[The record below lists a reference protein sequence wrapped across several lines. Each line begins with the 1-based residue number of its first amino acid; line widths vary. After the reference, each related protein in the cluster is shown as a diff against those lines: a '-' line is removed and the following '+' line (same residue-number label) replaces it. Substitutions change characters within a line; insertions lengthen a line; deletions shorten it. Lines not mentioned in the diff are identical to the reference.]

1 MDQENQYQD
10 PTAKADAQNAN
21 TQAASG
27 ANTENQSF
35 DQLMEQSPM
44 LSPLAGWLKCL
55 RKPAISM
62 EYSIQKRHVPDLDT
76 DGGQSAKNGQKP
88 SASASAQ
95 PKGTNSDTM
104 GVSGSFTIRY
114 FDFALGVVGLA
125 IAGCIMKGCCC
136 IKKMM

>member
-76 DGGQSAKNGQKP
+76 DSGQSAKNGQKP
-88 SASASAQ
+88 SASTQ

-125 IAGCIMKGCCC
+125 IAGCIMKGCRCV
-136 IKKMM
+136 KKMM

>member
-10 PTAKADAQNAN
+10 STAKADAQNTS
-21 TQAASG
+21 TQATSETGTAD
-27 ANTENQSF
+27 QSF

-76 DGGQSAKNGQKP
+76 DGGQSSKNGQKP